1 MSREKPRFRRD
12 LEAVPVEA
20 RGESYVEVRDPKTGA
35 RFSFYDFEYRVALA
49 FDGLLLATVIP
60 WVKLS
65 TGMELSEDQLS
76 AFADRLAEL
85 GFLEADPSDVESG
98 PEVSPE
104 EAAAPASA
112 THSGEMEPEVR
123 NGMDP
128 ARAIV
133 APEPSAQSASPVADA
148 ELSRHL
154 PGVGEDAVL
163 VAEREIVVDARSM
176 AEPTHDESE
185 SPRSPA
191 PTEHAAFGVPL
202 PFPGPVVS
210 PLMPR
215 SHLTP
220 PPAPWATP
228 RPILTPA
235 PTTWGPA
242 PVEQPSAR
250 RRLRRSF
257 VLFGS
262 LGVLAAAAVVA
273 LLLPLVVARQDA
285 PRPRVH
291 VLAAAPTTV
300 FRFFDGTADVRQ
312 VPGVVLKFP
321 AAGKVTRIAAA
332 GASLAA
338 GDVVAAVDGAK
349 SLLEKLAGQ
358 RERLAFFQQMA
369 EGMRQAGNTTEEE
382 RQEGKVESRKAK
394 LAKTLRELAEV
405 AVVATAPGTVDEA
418 LVRLD
423 QNVEAGSPAVRLR
436 STGFRASFSFARP
449 QVAQARKLGFCRLEV
464 DGELFDC
471 TFREALDDARVE
483 VERATA
489 APSLSDKPARLAR
502 ARFDAAVVVPSTAV
516 IQSGS
521 RNEVLLVSPQ
531 SRLESRPV
539 TIAERDAASAVVVQG
554 LDPEDRILIEGPA
567 GIGPGMQVVV
577 R

>member
-12 LEAVPVEA
+12 LEAVPVETD
-20 RGESYVEVRDPKTGA
+20 GESYVEVRDPKTGA

-65 TGMELSEDQLS
+65 TGMELSEEQLA

-98 PEVSPE
+98 PEVAHGEAAVPAA
-104 EAAAPASA
+104 AAAPR
-112 THSGEMEPEVR
+112 EVEPEVR
-123 NGMDP
+123 NAADP
-128 ARAIV
+128 APAMT
-133 APEPSAQSASPVADA
+133 APEPSAQPDSSAPNA
-148 ELSRHL
+148 ELSSNLRSA
-154 PGVGEDAVL
+154 VDDAVPI
-163 VAEREIVVDARSM
+163 AERETVTDDGPIV
-176 AEPTHDESE
+176 
-185 SPRSPA
+185 PRTAAPA
-191 PTEHAAFGVPL
+191 EHAAVGVPL
-202 PFPGPVVS
+202 PSFPALPPLGPVAS

-235 PTTWGPA
+235 PTTWGPT

-273 LLLPLVVARQDA
+273 MLLPLVMARQDA

-291 VLAAAPTTV
+291 VLAAAPTTI
-300 FRFFDGTADVRQ
+300 FRFFDGTADVRP
-312 VPGVVLKFP
+312 VPGAVLKFP

-358 RERLAFFQQMA
+358 RERLVFSQQMA

-382 RQEGKVESRKAK
+382 RQNGKVESRHAK

-405 AVVATAPGTVDEA
+405 AVVAIAPGTVDEA
-418 LVRLD
+418 LARVD

-436 STGFRASFSFARP
+436 STGFRASFGFPRP
-449 QVAQARKLGFCRLEV
+449 QIAQARKLGFCRLEV
-464 DGELFDC
+464 DGEVLDC
-471 TFREALDDARVE
+471 NFLEVDDDARVE
-483 VERATA
+483 VELGAA
-489 APSLSDKPARLAR
+489 APSLADKSARLAR
-502 ARFDAAVVVPSTAV
+502 ARFDAAVVVPSAAV
-516 IQSGS
+516 LQSGS

-539 TIAERDAASAVVVQG
+539 TVAERDATAAVVVQG
-554 LDPEDRILIEGPA
+554 LDPDDRIVIEGPA
-567 GIGPGMQVVV
+567 GLGPGMQVVV
-577 R
+577 P